1 MKASRRQTNLL
12 TQLGFGLLTIATA
25 VAGPIVAGPIALT
38 PSAQAQQ
45 VVNVAPTGQDVPNN
59 STVAWQFDN
68 AALVDGTSIKVFFN
82 NTDVTGQSIL
92 DVTRNYFGYRPAQTL
107 APGSYEVRVE
117 FKNKQGT
124 GYTAKWPFA
133 VANTKLE
140 ILSVTH
146 NAADKP
152 LGKDASFLATING
165 TPGAT
170 ASVLLVQNGQTVR
183 SLPAS
188 QVSSGVYVASVSVG
202 ASDNVRE
209 GVLVGRLQSGD
220 RVVYS
225 VASQAFTFNPGTIAT
240 PVTQTPTTPAAGPTP
255 APTTPAATP
264 TLAPLAVAITSHAD
278 NGGVKGSFTLQGTA
292 TPGSNVL
299 VTVKASAPSVGGF
312 LTIGADELVL
322 DRQAVTV
329 DAAGKFSVNVPRAL
343 VIQKGTT
350 YTVTTTATR
359 GLEEKSTTLRL
370 RQQ

>member
-1 MKASRRQTNLL
+1 MKASRQQTRLL
-12 TQLGFGLLTIATA
+12 AKLGFGLLTIATA
-25 VAGPIVAGPIALT
+25 VAGPTVAGPIALT
-38 PSAQAQQ
+38 LPAQAQQ

-202 ASDNVRE
+202 ANDTVQE

-225 VASQAFTFNPGTIAT
+225 VASQAFTFNPGTVAT
-240 PVTQTPTTPAAGPTP
+240 PVTQTPTTPAV
-255 APTTPAATP
+255 APTTPAATT
-264 TLAPLAVAITSHAD
+264 TLAPLSVAITSHAD
-278 NGGVKGSFTLQGTA
+278 NGSVKGSFTLQGTA
-292 TPGSNVL
+292 TPGSNVV

-322 DRQAVTV
+322 DRLAVTV